1 MRRKKKMAESEGDE
15 MSMNPGFPFLHI
27 IFPSFISFIHH
38 QKPPPPVENRRKN
51 KGRKRR
57 TINTQTASANLVI
70 HREKTSIWV
79 VSS

>member
-38 QKPPPPVENRRKN
+38 QKPLPPGGKQKKE
-51 KGRKRR
+51 
-57 TINTQTASANLVI
+57 
-70 HREKTSIWV
+70 
-79 VSS
+79 